1 MAKITPATRGITRKR
16 IRLMPIAS
24 SAAISW
30 PTCMLPNSV
39 QMAVPDRQITMN
51 AVRSGPSSR
60 TNVSSMILARKAPAP
75 TCGNVVPAWMMMMRP
90 SINAIAP
97 TTGSASTP
105 VNRIWRVMTRN
116 TSPRPRRAGEKS
128 SRKARR
134 PRTRTA
140 AANSRPSS
148 VFLPVQAITPGAE
161 RAYPLG
167 TFCFSQSAR
176 NFFKP
181 TSVSGCW
188 TSCLKTANGMVQMSP
203 PILGLHHVL
212 RMAYAGHQHLRLE
225 VVVPVDGHDV
235 PDEPHAVL
243 ADVVQPPNEGTDA
256 PGAGLG
262 GQEGLARRE
271 TQRDVD
277 LDPFRRQC

>member
-1 MAKITPATRGITRKR
+1 MATIMPATRGMTRKR
-16 IRLMPIAS
+16 TRLMPIAS

-39 QMAVPDRQITMN
+39 QMAVPDRQITMK
-51 AVRSGPSSR
+51 AVSNGPSSR
-60 TNVSSMILARKAPAP
+60 TTVSSMILARKAPAP
-75 TCGNVVPAWMMMMRP
+75 TFGNVVPAWMMMMRP

-105 VNRIWRVMTRN
+105 VNRIWRVMTRK

-148 VFLPVQAITPGAE
+148 VFLPVQAITPGA
-161 RAYPLG
+161 
-167 TFCFSQSAR
+167 
-176 NFFKP
+176 
-181 TSVSGCW
+181 
-188 TSCLKTANGMVQMSP
+188 
-203 PILGLHHVL
+203 
-212 RMAYAGHQHLRLE
+212 
-225 VVVPVDGHDV
+225 
-235 PDEPHAVL
+235 
-243 ADVVQPPNEGTDA
+243 
-256 PGAGLG
+256 GLG

-271 TQRDVD
+271 TQRDID
-277 LDPFRRQC
+277 LDPFRRQCLAGFQALRDQRDLDHDVLMDLGEVLALFDHRIGFDADDLGADRAVHDRADFLEE

>member
-1 MAKITPATRGITRKR
+1 MAKTTPATRGITRKR

-105 VNRIWRVMTRN
+105 VNRIWRVMTRK

-148 VFLPVQAITPGAE
+148 V
-161 RAYPLG
+161 
-167 TFCFSQSAR
+167 
-176 NFFKP
+176 
-181 TSVSGCW
+181 
-188 TSCLKTANGMVQMSP
+188 
-203 PILGLHHVL
+203 VL
-212 RMAYAGHQHLRLE
+212 
-225 VVVPVDGHDV
+225 
-235 PDEPHAVL
+235 
-243 ADVVQPPNEGTDA
+243 PPNEGTDA
-256 PGAGLG
+256 PGVGLG

-271 TQRDVD
+271 TQRDID
-277 LDPFRRQC
+277 LDPFRRQCLAGFQALRDQRDLDHDVLMDLGEVLALFDHRIGFDADDLGADRAVHDRADFLEEVLETTPFLGH

>member
-1 MAKITPATRGITRKR
+1 MAKTTPATRGITRKR

-105 VNRIWRVMTRN
+105 VNRIWRVMTRK
-116 TSPRPRRAGEKS
+116 TSPAPRGREELSEGTQTKNEDRRRELEALERLPAGPSNHTGRGEGLP
-128 SRKARR
+128 SRD
-134 PRTRTA
+134 
-140 AANSRPSS
+140 
-148 VFLPVQAITPGAE
+148 VLLLPVCQEFLQADVGQWMLDE
-161 RAYPLG
+161 LLEDGKRHG
-167 TFCFSQSAR
+167 T
-176 NFFKP
+176 
-181 TSVSGCW
+181 
-188 TSCLKTANGMVQMSP
+188 
-203 PILGLHHVL
+203 
-212 RMAYAGHQHLRLE
+212 
-225 VVVPVDGHDV
+225 DV
-235 PDEPHAVL
+235 P
-243 ADVVQPPNEGTDA
+243 
-256 PGAGLG
+256 
-262 GQEGLARRE
+262 
-271 TQRDVD
+271 
-277 LDPFRRQC
+277 